1 MTVEEMYRRHTELG
15 RLNYKLQS
23 DILRD
28 LFGVTDLSLTFAEM
42 GLDELDGVQY
52 IMEIEKRLNI
62 SISDDVAEQ
71 MIKDSNRIFDFTTL
85 DREDKLDKLGI

>member
-1 MTVEEMYRRHTELG
+1 MTVEEMYRRHPELG

-28 LFGVTDLSLTFAEM
+28 LFGVTDLSLTFVEM
-42 GLDELDGVQY
+42 CLDELDGVQY
-52 IMEIEKRLNI
+52 IMEIEKRLNT
-62 SISDDVAEQ
+62 SISDDVAEE

-85 DREDKLDKLGI
+85 DREDKLDKHGI